1 MNKKPQI
8 KDGGMSRT
16 NNPSKRIVSVKTL
29 AVLMLAVAAAG
40 ALIILYP
47 ENRGRVFDT
56 SRRFLT
62 EMVTILPAMV
72 ILIGLFSVFVSKK
85 VVTDYLGHASGFKG
99 VLLSF
104 ILGALPTGPLYVAFP
119 LAAAMRRMGA
129 RYANIIIFL
138 TAWACVKLPQELVE
152 LQFMGLEFMAARF
165 GLTIVAAVVMG
176 LIVERVMGDTGE
188 MPSGGEIEVL
198 P

>member
-1 MNKKPQI
+1 MNKNPQM
-8 KDGGMSRT
+8 KEGGMTPS
-16 NNPSKRIVSVKTL
+16 NNPPKKIVSIKTL
-29 AVLMLAVAAAG
+29 AVLILAAAAAG
-40 ALIILYP
+40 VLVILYP
-47 ENRGRVFDT
+47 ENRERVFDT
-56 SRRFLT
+56 SRRFLI

-99 VLLSF
+99 ILLSF

-119 LAAAMRRMGA
+119 LAAAMRKMGA

-152 LQFMGLEFMAARF
+152 LQFMGLEFMAVRF
-165 GLTIVAAVVMG
+165 GLTILAALVMG
-176 LIVERVMGDTGE
+176 LIVERVMGDTGKE
-188 MPSGGEIEVL
+188 APGTVK
-198 P
+198 

>member
-1 MNKKPQI
+1 MNKNPQM
-8 KDGGMSRT
+8 KEGGMTPS
-16 NNPSKRIVSVKTL
+16 NNPPKKIVSIKTL
-29 AVLMLAVAAAG
+29 AVLILAAAAAG
-40 ALIILYP
+40 VLVILYP
-47 ENRGRVFDT
+47 ENRERVFDT
-56 SRRFLT
+56 SRRFLI

-99 VLLSF
+99 ILLSF

-119 LAAAMRRMGA
+119 LAAAMRKMGA

-165 GLTIVAAVVMG
+165 GLTILAALVMG
-176 LIVERVMGDTGE
+176 LIVEKV
-188 MPSGGEIEVL
+188 I
-198 P
+198 